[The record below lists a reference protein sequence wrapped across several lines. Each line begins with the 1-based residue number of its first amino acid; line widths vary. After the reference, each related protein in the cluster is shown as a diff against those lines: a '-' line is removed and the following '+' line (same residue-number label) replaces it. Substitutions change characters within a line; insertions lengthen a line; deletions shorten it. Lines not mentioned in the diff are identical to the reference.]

1 MRYWLFFFLLAFS
14 VDVFAWASTGW
25 TNTADESQQRLNNA
39 IDKLANRYKGRDTN
53 DYVVLHYAYV
63 DGPDPGYFNRYRGIY
78 DYDIKGGNNCPS
90 GGVPDING
98 ECRSCPDGSYPVGES
113 GECYDYT
120 PEQEKNYCETP
131 EAQQAM
137 DEAVRNCPNQSGS
150 ASCNHDTEQIEV
162 TCSDDPGGDDPE
174 KPGTGE
180 GGDEGDDPT
189 GDKPGTGE
197 EGGGDTGGEG
207 GEGGGDTGGINPE
220 EPGDDDGSTDPDDK
234 PSFCEEFP
242 DLCQGYEDCPTPEAP
257 WLCDKRPDCDPAA
270 GDICIDECDP
280 AVDGDCSGTEGLI
293 AAINEVQFAVRD
305 HNKTSFDVKSNTQ
318 ITAKNTKAIADNTNK
333 ANDLLTEI
341 RDLNKSGND
350 ILDNKMTEMMKHMDG
365 INGDLIQ
372 AIRDKGN
379 AVAPGNGEGNGEG
392 KGDCPE
398 GQDCEPA
405 GDIDCNKEE
414 NKNRLICLRLNGK
427 IPKTDKDP
435 FGDVLG
441 KEAIALLDKDI
452 EGLRD
457 EISTLMDTFA
467 DSLGDV
473 SLPESGNMPVF
484 SANIHV
490 ANRSFTAKNDAWIE
504 NSDAIKSVVLA
515 LASLVAFSIILVRRK

>member
-1 MRYWLFFFLLAFS
+1 MRYFIILLTLVSFS
-14 VDVFAWASTGW
+14 SQA
-25 TNTADESQQRLNNA
+25 ADYYWRRVNPL
-39 IDKLANRYKGRDTN
+39 
-53 DYVVLHYAYV
+53 V
-63 DGPDPGYFNRYRGIY
+63 DGYIHQSQFSSCDTWFNKNQPDFERYPNAVPVTARCEQSPVK
-78 DYDIKGGNNCPS
+78 DHPFWSVLLFWAVPSKQCPEGTKPAEYPS
-90 GGVPDING
+90 T
-98 ECRSCPDGSYPVGES
+98 ECIPISSE
-113 GECYDYT
+113 E
-120 PEQEKNYCETP
+120 NYCNTP
-131 EAQQAM
+131 EAAEAM
-137 DEAVRNCPNQSGS
+137 DDAIRSCPNQSGN
-150 ASCNHDTEQIEV
+150 ASCNHDTQQIEV
-162 TCSDDPGGDDPE
+162 TCSEEHGGEDPNGEGGD

-180 GGDEGDDPT
+180 GDDENDDPT

-197 EGGGDTGGEG
+197 EGGDDTGGVK
-207 GEGGGDTGGINPE
+207 PE
-220 EPGDDDGSTDPDDK
+220 EPGGDDGSTDPDDK

-242 DLCQGYEDCPTPEAP
+242 ELCKGYEDCQTPEAP

-305 HNKTSFDVKSNTQ
+305 HNKTSFDVSSNTK

-333 ANDLLTEI
+333 ANSLLTEI

-379 AVAPGNGEGNGEG
+379 AVSPGNGERGGEG

-427 IPKTDKDP
+427 VPTDGEDP

-441 KEAIALLDKDI
+441 KDAIALLDQDI